1 MAYAAASDVSALT
14 RNLIGGASELTFT
27 VATCPTLAQVNV
39 WLTTGCAVI
48 NSRLA
53 GIGYDPIPSGTAPYE
68 VAQQANACYAAW
80 FAERSR
86 QNARTSADERA
97 RADIFKEDF
106 ETLMEIL
113 LDMDLS
119 QSGVVQTSRAYAG
132 GISVSDKDT
141 VEEDPDRVQPR
152 FVRGM
157 FANSEANAPV
167 ANTSAS

>member
-1 MAYAAASDVSALT
+1 MAYASASDVSALT
-14 RNLIGGASELTFT
+14 RNLIGAASAFDTT
-27 VATCPTLAQVNV
+27 TCPTLAQVNV

-53 GIGYDPIPSGTAPYE
+53 GMGYDALTSGTGPYE

-106 ETLMEIL
+106 ESLMEIL
-113 LDMDLS
+113 LEMDLS
-119 QSGVVQTSRAYAG
+119 RSGATQTSRAYAG
-132 GISVSDKDT
+132 GISLSDKDT
-141 VEEDPDRVQPR
+141 VESDTDRTPSR
-152 FVRGM
+152 FVREM
-157 FANSEANAPV
+157 FANREAGHPI